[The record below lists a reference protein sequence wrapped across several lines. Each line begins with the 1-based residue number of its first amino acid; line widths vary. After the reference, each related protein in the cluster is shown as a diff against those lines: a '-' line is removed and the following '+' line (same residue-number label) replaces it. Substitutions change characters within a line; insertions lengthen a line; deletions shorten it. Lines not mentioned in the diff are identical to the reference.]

1 MYAVVWNLYVA
12 NLEGLT
18 PPFLLFVFVLLLPEL
33 ESPDESDL
41 AFELAE
47 LSVPKGGTFPP
58 SVPFMFSKSAPSFK
72 EATDSP
78 LVPEAADPKV
88 IQKEM

>member
-1 MYAVVWNLYVA
+1 MYAVVWNLDVA
-12 NLEGLT
+12 HLVGLT
-18 PPFLLFVFVLLLPEL
+18 PPFLLFVFVLLLPEF